1 MSFVPTPE
9 QQAIIEYPLLPLRV
23 VAGAGTGK
31 TTTIVHRLAHL
42 VAGGLSPERAL
53 GVTFT
58 NKAAEELAGRLR
70 EALPELAEAGRDV
83 EVATY
88 HGFAYAILQEFG
100 AVIGVERDSEVIG
113 PGYVRQLLHE
123 AIAAGSYDTL
133 DLTWV
138 PARVDAAVDLS
149 GQLSRNLR
157 TADDLLAETGETAT
171 GVDRERREL
180 AGIVKRYDA
189 AKRDL
194 GVLDYGDLIRLTHLL
209 LRDHPEVA
217 SRIRE
222 RYEVV
227 LLDEYQD
234 TDPAQRELLRIIFRN
249 GFPVTAVG
257 DSDQT
262 IYEWR
267 GASLTNFDEFPNH
280 FPASDGTPALTLP
293 LTENRRSAS
302 AILDAAHQL
311 RLDLYRGGSFP
322 MLRPIPGAATGM
334 VAAEYHRTAV
344 DEAEWIAEE
353 IVRLHLED
361 RVAWKNVAVIF
372 RKNGDMALVRD
383 ALQALD
389 VPVEVGSLGGLLDL
403 PEIADLHAWL
413 RTIDRPGDS
422 IALARILLGPCY
434 RLGLRDIAALTRWIK
449 PKRALLG
456 EDPDLGW
463 PLVEAVDRLEEID
476 GLRPEARDRLLSFRR
491 LYRRFLGLAQSSS
504 LVDLCRHIL
513 DETGTWNEVE
523 ARDPG
528 AALTAR
534 VNLFRF
540 LDLAE
545 QWSPL
550 RGRPTLEAF
559 LSYLDLI
566 EDDRSAAELDTANV
580 GAEDA
585 VVLLTV
591 HRAKGLEWDTVFLPT
606 LTNGVFPVGS
616 GTLDDP
622 TRLARFVPYELR
634 LEAPV
639 SLELEGEDRRDAL
652 RAIRDRQEWRTAYV
666 ATTRAKARLY
676 LSGAYWHGA
685 AKRPRRPSPIMEAV
699 ARADG
704 ITINHRVTDPGERPV
719 TMSIVS
725 TAGAPDPLFTDG
737 WERALRATT
746 ADPAW
751 PESLAAADAG
761 SYDAAVDQMRMT
773 LDDIPAPP
781 PPESGAPGVD
791 TSVTG
796 LVTLAGCPQRFY
808 WSELDPLPRRQ
819 VPAMRRGIKVHRLIE
834 MHGRGEMPLDDMA
847 DDLYDVTEWDEST
860 PDGRAPYHV
869 YLESRFARSKP
880 RFVETPID
888 IGLAPGRIRGRIDAV
903 YEARPGEWEIVDFKS
918 GRNKSNPA
926 AMVQLEAYA
935 IAALDRALSP
945 EPPDAVTVT
954 FAFLGGGILEE
965 VSVATSPE
973 WLSGARAH
981 LEKLLLQAA
990 GPEFPQTPSDACHGC
1005 DFLRFCSAGLAYTA
1019 H

>member
-1 MSFVPTPE
+1 MSFIPTPE
-9 QQAIIEYPLLPLRV
+9 QRAIIEYPLLPLRV

-42 VAGGLSPERAL
+42 VTGGLSPERAL
-53 GVTFT
+53 GITFT

-70 EALPELAEAGRDV
+70 EALPELADSGRDV

-88 HGFAYAILQEFG
+88 HGFAYGILQEFG
-100 AVIGVERDSEVIG
+100 AVVGIERDSEVIG

-123 AIAAGSYDTL
+123 AIAAGTYDTL

-138 PARVDAAVDLS
+138 PARVDAAVDLA
-149 GQLSRNLR
+149 GQLARNLR
-157 TADDLLAETGETAT
+157 TADDLLAAT
-171 GVDRERREL
+171 SEDLENVDRERVEL

-189 AKRDL
+189 TKRDL
-194 GVLDYGDLIRLTHLL
+194 GVLDYGDLIRLTHQL
-209 LRDHPEVA
+209 LRDHPEIA
-217 SRIRE
+217 TRIRD

-234 TDPAQRELLRIIFRN
+234 TDPAQRELLRIIFGD

-280 FPASDGTPALTLP
+280 FPAPDGTAALTLP
-293 LTENRRSAS
+293 LTENRRSGS
-302 AILDAAHQL
+302 TILDVAHQL
-311 RLDLYRGGSFP
+311 RLGLYRDESFAV
-322 MLRPIPGAATGM
+322 LRPIPEALDGAVAT
-334 VAAEYHRTAV
+334 EFFRTAV

-353 IVRLHLED
+353 IVRLHRED
-361 RVAWKNVAVIF
+361 GVAWKDIAVIF

-383 ALQALD
+383 ALQALE

-403 PEIADLHAWL
+403 PEVADLHAWL
-413 RTIDRPGDS
+413 RTIERPGDS
-422 IALARILLGPCY
+422 IALARILLGPAY
-434 RLGLRDIAALTRWIK
+434 RLGLSDIAPLTGWIK

-476 GLRPEARDRLLSFRR
+476 GLGPEARRRLLSFRR
-491 LYRRFLGLAQSSS
+491 LYRRFLELAQGAS

-513 DETGTWNEVE
+513 DETGVWNEVE
-523 ARDPG
+523 ARDP
-528 AALTAR
+528 ASALTAR

-550 RGRPTLEAF
+550 RGRPTLQAF

-580 GAEDA
+580 GSEDA

-606 LTNGVFPVGS
+606 LTKGVFPVGS

-622 TRLARFVPYELR
+622 ARLARFVPYELR

-639 SLELEGEDRRDAL
+639 PRELEGEDRRDEL
-652 RAIRDRQEWRTAYV
+652 RAVRDRQEWRTAYV
-666 ATTRAKARLY
+666 AVTRAKTRLY
-676 LSGAYWHGA
+676 LTGAYWHGT
-685 AKRPRRPSPIMEAV
+685 AKRPRQPSPILEAA

-704 ITINHRVTDPGERPV
+704 ITINHRVTDPGEQPA

-725 TAGAPDPLFTDG
+725 TAGAPDPLFADG
-737 WERALRATT
+737 WEQALRATLS
-746 ADPAW
+746 DPDW
-751 PESLAAADAG
+751 PESLAGTDTT
-761 SYDAAVDQMRMT
+761 SYDAAVDQMRMI
-773 LDDIPAPP
+773 LNDMPAPP
-781 PPESGAPGVD
+781 PPESDTAGVD

-796 LVTLAGCPQRFY
+796 LVTLAQCPQRFY
-808 WSELDPLPRRQ
+808 WSEVEPLPRRQ
-819 VPAMRRGIKVHRLIE
+819 APAMRRGVKVHRLIE
-834 MHGRGEMPLDDMA
+834 MHGRGEMPLDELG
-847 DDLYDVTEWDEST
+847 DDLYDVPEWDET
-860 PDGRAPYHV
+860 PEKGPAPYQV
-869 YLESRFARSKP
+869 YLESRFAESRP

-888 IGLAPGRIRGRIDAV
+888 VGLSPGRIRGRVDAV
-903 YEARPGEWEIVDFKS
+903 YETKPGVWEIVDFKS
-918 GRNKSNPA
+918 GRNKQNPA
-926 AMVQLEAYA
+926 AIVQLEAYA
-935 IAALDRALSP
+935 IAAADGALSP
-945 EPPDAVTVT
+945 EPPQAVTVT
-954 FAFLGGGILEE
+954 FAFLGGGRLEE
-965 VSVATSPE
+965 VTVTASAE
-973 WLSGARAH
+973 WLSRARSH
-981 LEKLLLQAA
+981 LEELLLQAA
-990 GPEFPQTPSDACHGC
+990 GPEYPQTPSEGCVGC
-1005 DFLRFCSAGLAYTA
+1005 DFLRFCPAGLAHTA